1 MSVKVKAA
9 ENPDR
14 ITQSRWIKNSCLNY
28 SRLDRTCAL
37 RLGAGDS
44 LTEAGFRLLTAGL
57 ASDLLVTAG
66 LACGKFL
73 RLLLLS
79 LITIVCDLIGGRRS
93 VALLTIRLLICSSS
107 NSSSSTSSSGSGL
120 EAELEVA
127 LDELRLCKIKRI

>member
-1 MSVKVKAA
+1 MCQKVKAA

-44 LTEAGFRLLTAGL
+44 LTEGFRLLTAGL

-66 LACGKFL
+66 LACAKFL

-79 LITIVCDLIGGRRS
+79 LITIVCDLIGGRRR

>member
-1 MSVKVKAA
+1 MKAA

-44 LTEAGFRLLTAGL
+44 LTEGFRLLTAGL

-66 LACGKFL
+66 LACAKFL

-79 LITIVCDLIGGRRS
+79 LITIVCDLIGGRRDTEDD
-93 VALLTIRLLICSSS
+93 ALLTTLLLAWNCSSS

-127 LDELRLCKIKRI
+127 LDELRL